1 VKERFRAIRPAA
13 RIPKPRRDNPVDVT
27 VEVEHG
33 VYIAW
38 TSHVV
43 NRSHH
48 ALSGTVRAAWR
59 RYPNALSVEARFA

>member
-1 VKERFRAIRPAA
+1 MREK
-13 RIPKPRRDNPVDVT
+13 RIPKPRRENPVDVT

-33 VYIAW
+33 VYIVW

-43 NRSHH
+43 NRSRH
-48 ALSGTVRAAWR
+48 ALQGTCRAALR